1 MEHLRVQAA
10 QHGIA
15 LTDTQLDRFR
25 QYLDL
30 LRTWNRKINLTS
42 VSEPQA
48 VLDLHFLD
56 SLMVVPLLGSAR
68 RLIDVGS
75 GGGFPGL
82 PIAIAAP
89 ALAVTLLE
97 ATHKK
102 AAFLRAAVHAL
113 ELSAAVIDGRVE
125 ELLKKPFERF
135 DLAISRAT
143 FPASEWLALGRRL
156 VHQHGAVVVMTGRD
170 PPPGS
175 PTKALSYELPGG
187 ELRHLGWYSA

>member
-1 MEHLRVQAA
+1 MEHLRVHAA
-10 QHGIA
+10 RHGIVLA
-15 LTDTQLDRFR
+15 DTQLDRFR

-42 VSEPQA
+42 VTEPQA

-56 SLMVVPLLGSAR
+56 SLMVLPVLGSAR

-82 PIAIAAP
+82 PIAIASP
-89 ALAVTLLE
+89 AAVTLLE
-97 ATHKK
+97 ATRKK

-113 ELSAAVIDGRVE
+113 ELSAVVIDGRVE

-143 FPASEWLALGRRL
+143 FAPAEWLALGRRL
-156 VHQHGAVVVMTGRD
+156 VHPHGAVVVLTGRD